1 MSLRIFH
8 IIFITVS
15 IALSVFVAIWGV
27 REFMLT
33 HSSGALIL
41 AIVFLAGGVAL
52 VLYAG
57 KAFRKLKDL
66 S

>member
-8 IIFITVS
+8 VIFITVS
-15 IALSVFVAIWGV
+15 IALSVFVAIWVV
-27 REFMLT
+27 REYMAT
-33 HSSGALIL
+33 RSMGALAL
-41 AIVFLAGGVAL
+41 AVVFVAGGVAL

-57 KAFRKLKDL
+57 RAFRKLKDL

>member
-8 IIFITVS
+8 IVFVTVS

-33 HSSGALIL
+33 RSTS
-41 AIVFLAGGVAL
+41 AL
-52 VLYAG
+52 VLAGVFLLGGVLLVAYAG

-66 S
+66 

>member
-8 IIFITVS
+8 VIFITVS
-15 IALSVFVAIWGV
+15 IALSIFVAVWGV
-27 REFMLT
+27 REYMAT
-33 HSSGALIL
+33 RSTGALAL
-41 AIVFLAGGVAL
+41 VFVFLAGGVAL

>member
-8 IIFITVS
+8 VIFITIS
-15 IALSVFVAIWGV
+15 IALSVFVAVWGV
-27 REFMLT
+27 REFVAT
-33 HSSGALIL
+33 HNASALIL
-41 AIVFLAGGVAL
+41 AFVFLAGGVVL
-52 VLYAG
+52 VMYAG

>member
-8 IIFITVS
+8 VIFITVS

-33 HSSGALIL
+33 RSTSALTL
-41 AIVFLAGGVAL
+41 AIVFVAAGVVL
-52 VLYAG
+52 VVYAG
-57 KAFRKLKDL
+57 RAFRKLKDL

>member
-8 IIFITVS
+8 VVFITIS

-27 REFMLT
+27 REYLAT
-33 HSSGALIL
+33 RSSGALAL
-41 AIVFLAGGVAL
+41 AVVFVAGGVAL

>member
-8 IIFITVS
+8 VVFITVS

-27 REFMLT
+27 REYVAT
-33 HSSGALIL
+33 RSRGALAL
-41 AIVFLAGGVAL
+41 AIVFVAGGVAL

>member
-8 IIFITVS
+8 VVFITVS
-15 IALSVFVAIWGV
+15 IALSIFVAVWGV
-27 REFMLT
+27 REFVAT
-33 HSSGALIL
+33 RSTGALAL
-41 AIVFLAGGVAL
+41 VVVFLAGGVAL

>member
-8 IIFITVS
+8 VIFITVS
-15 IALSVFVAIWGV
+15 IALAVFVAIWGV
-27 REFMLT
+27 REYVAT
-33 HSSGALIL
+33 RSTGALAL
-41 AIVFLAGGVAL
+41 AVVFVVGGVAL

>member
-8 IIFITVS
+8 VIFITVS

-27 REFMLT
+27 REYMAT
-33 HSSGALIL
+33 SNNSALVL
-41 AIVFLAGGVAL
+41 AVVFVAGGVAL

>member
-8 IIFITVS
+8 VIFITVS

-27 REFMLT
+27 REYMAT
-33 HSSGALIL
+33 RSTGALAL
-41 AIVFLAGGVAL
+41 VVVFVAGGVAL

-57 KAFRKLKDL
+57 RAFRKLKDL

>member
-8 IIFITVS
+8 VIFITIS

-27 REFMLT
+27 REYVAT
-33 HSSGALIL
+33 RSSGALAL
-41 AIVFLAGGVAL
+41 AVVFVAGGVAL

>member
-8 IIFITVS
+8 VVFITVS
-15 IALSVFVAIWGV
+15 IALSIFVAIWGV
-27 REFMLT
+27 REFMATRSL
-33 HSSGALIL
+33 GALG
-41 AIVFLAGGVAL
+41 LAGVFVLAGAVL

-57 KAFRKLKDL
+57 RFFRKLKDL